1 MPNAV
6 EGPHGARNYREPID
20 ILKPRLRLTGTLPQE
35 VCLDFRRPS
44 GMLSLPA
51 HTRRCRPGL
60 FSGAPYGASRGTQTM
75 MFFYFSPRLH
85 VDSHFL
91 DG

>member
-1 MPNAV
+1 LHGYDLNPVKIEDFDAIILSGVRRMPNAV

-51 HTRRCRPGL
+51 HTRR
-60 FSGAPYGASRGTQTM
+60 
-75 MFFYFSPRLH
+75 
-85 VDSHFL
+85 
-91 DG
+91 